1 MLAGSALLL
10 PGIALLPCAQGLHSL
25 ALLLC
30 GTVVTAAATMLAY
43 RGSLEVVNQLAPG
56 GASRRGDL
64 ELHPVH
70 VCRHSLPIIGI
81 GLLSSATR
89 SLTADVTC
97 ALVIAA
103 CAVLALVLGEKRLPS
118 STG

>member
-43 RGSLEVVNQLAPG
+43 RGSLEGVNQLAPG
-56 GASRRGDL
+56 ERRAEVISSYIL
-64 ELHPVH
+64 
-70 VCRHSLPIIGI
+70 CMYAGI
-81 GLLSSATR
+81 LCQSSASGCSQVPR
-89 SLTADVTC
+89 
-97 ALVIAA
+97 
-103 CAVLALVLGEKRLPS
+103 GH
-118 STG
+118 